1 MTPAF
6 RLVANSAD
14 ITAAILDRFV
24 SLTLTD
30 EAGMESDTF
39 EVTLADHDP
48 LAPIAMPA
56 TGAELEVFLGYD
68 NMVQRMG
75 LFVVDEVEL
84 SGWPGQMTI
93 RGKAAPFSTSK
104 GGKTDLQTQKSRS
117 WEKGTK
123 MGALVAKIAG
133 EHGMEPAVSE
143 SLKSITLP
151 HLDQT
156 EESDIS
162 FLVRVA
168 KRYDAIAKPAGG
180 KLVMAKRGESKNASG
195 EELPPILVHASQV
208 SAWRMTLAKRE
219 SPGTVIAYYHQKRS
233 AKRIEVKVGEGEP
246 VRRLRHWYPD
256 EKAAK
261 DAAQAE
267 LDKRARGEHKFSLT
281 MPGDPM
287 LAAESPLVASGF
299 RAGADGE
306 WIVTRAVHSLSK
318 GSGYQ
323 CDVEAE
329 KPNDAEDDDG
339 AGASEAA

>member
-1 MTPAF
+1 MGLKPAF
-6 RLVANSAD
+6 RIIANRAD

-30 EAGMESDTF
+30 EAGLESDTF

-48 LAPIAMPA
+48 SVPIAMPE

-68 NMVQRMG
+68 HMVQRMG
-75 LFVVDEVEL
+75 LFIVDEVEL
-84 SGWPGQMTI
+84 SGWPGTMTI

-104 GGKTDLQTQKSRS
+104 DGKTDLQTQKSRS

-123 MGALVAKIAG
+123 LGGLVAKIAS

-143 SLKSITLP
+143 SLRGITLP

-168 KRYDAIAKPAGG
+168 KRYDALAKPAGG
-180 KLVMAKRGESKNASG
+180 KLVMTKRGESKSATG
-195 EELPPILVHASQV
+195 EELPTIAVVASQV
-208 SAWRMTLAKRE
+208 SRWHMTLAKRD
-219 SPGTVIAYYHQKRS
+219 SPGTVIAYYHQARS
-233 AKRIEVKVGEGEP
+233 AKKIAVEVGDGEP
-246 VRRLRHWYPD
+246 VRRLRHHYQD
-256 EKAAK
+256 ERSAR

-267 LDKRARGEHKFSLT
+267 LDRRTRGEHKFSLT
-281 MPGDPM
+281 MPGDPL
-287 LAAESPLVASGF
+287 LAAESKLVAVGF
-299 RAGADGE
+299 RAGVDGE
-306 WIVTRAVHSLSK
+306 WLVTRAVHSLTKS
-318 GSGYQ
+318 GGYQ

-329 KPNDAEDDDG
+329 KPTDADEGGGESD
-339 AGASEAA
+339 AG